1 MKLEHLFM
9 FLEPFFER
17 GFREVLLMEVIV
29 VKTQEE
35 GALAAFEIFTRA
47 HGEGSQVFGL
57 ATGSSPIGLYELL
70 RNSDL
75 DFSDRISV
83 NLDEYVG
90 LAPTDEH
97 SYHYFMKEQLFNAKP
112 FKHSYLPDG
121 LAEDV
126 DAEVVRYERILQ
138 ENPVDLQ
145 LLGIGSNAHIGFNEP
160 GTPFTQRTHKVHLTE
175 STIEANKR
183 FFEKEED
190 VPRYAYSMGLQS
202 IMDAKEIVLIAFGPK
217 KIHAIKGLVEG
228 PITEEV
234 PASILQKH
242 PKVTV
247 ICDEAAAAL
256 LTK

>member
-1 MKLEHLFM
+1 
-9 FLEPFFER
+9 
-17 GFREVLLMEVIV
+17 MEVIV

-35 GALAAFEIFTRA
+35 GAKAAFEVFKRA
-47 HGEGSQVFGL
+47 YNEGAQVFGL

-97 SYHYFMKEQLFNAKP
+97 SYHYFMKEQLFDAKP

-234 PASILQKH
+234 PASILQNH

-247 ICDEAAAAL
+247 ICDEAAAEL

>member
-1 MKLEHLFM
+1 
-9 FLEPFFER
+9 
-17 GFREVLLMEVIV
+17 MEVIV

-35 GALAAFEIFTRA
+35 GAKAAFEVFKRA
-47 HGEGSQVFGL
+47 YNEGAQVFGL

-97 SYHYFMKEQLFNAKP
+97 SYHYFMKEQLFDAKP

-121 LAEDV
+121 LAKDV
-126 DAEVVRYERILQ
+126 DAEVERYERILQ

-183 FFEKEED
+183 FFEKEKD
-190 VPRYAYSMGLQS
+190 VPRHAYSMGLQS